1 VDLAG
6 GVAVTAPSRVPARAR
21 SLFERY
27 ANSWPGRV
35 LDDTLGALVR
45 ISVFDRSMTLAAQ
58 AFTSVFPLLI
68 LVAVLRPRGSGNQL
82 GEGLADSLGLDA
94 GASAALEVALPAG
107 STAASSFGLIGI
119 LVTLLS
125 ATSFSRA
132 LVRLYTGIWDVPR
145 PPGLRGLW
153 RLVVTLVGL
162 VLLVFL
168 LTFVRRVL
176 QGVPLSTVTEAVI
189 ACLVG
194 ALIWTWVPWVL
205 LARRVPVRLLVPG
218 GVLMG
223 AAMVLLSIAGRIYL
237 PRALSSATRQYGAL
251 GISFTYVTW
260 LFVLMFALVAT
271 AVTGNAVARNPGW
284 FARVVDPAR
293 PSPAP
298 AA

>member
-1 VDLAG
+1 MT
-6 GVAVTAPSRVPARAR
+6 TAPRVPAWAR

-27 ANSWPGRV
+27 ADTWPGRIV
-35 LDDTLGALVR
+35 EDTLRALVR
-45 ISVFDRSMTLAAQ
+45 INVLDRAMTLAAQ

-68 LVAVLRPRGSGNQL
+68 LVAVLRPRRSGNQL
-82 GEGLADSLGLDA
+82 GEGLADSLGLGPD
-94 GASAALEVALPAG
+94 ASAALEVALPAG
-107 STAASSFGLIGI
+107 STAASSFGVIGI

-132 LVRLYTGIWDVPR
+132 LVRLYAGIWEVSR
-145 PPGLRGLW
+145 PPGLRALW
-153 RLVVTLVGL
+153 RLVATLLGL

-176 QGVPLSTVTEAVI
+176 QGVPLSAVAEAVV
-189 ACLVG
+189 ACLLG

-205 LARRVPVRLLVPG
+205 LAGRVPVRKLLPS

-223 AAMVLLSIAGRIYL
+223 AAMVVLTIAGRIYL

-251 GISFTYVTW
+251 GVSFTYVSW
-260 LFVLMFALVAT
+260 LFVLMLALVTT
-271 AVTGNAVARNPGW
+271 AVTGAVVARDRAG
-284 FARVVDPAR
+284 
-293 PSPAP
+293 S